1 MDEQAQKEIFMK
13 HYLYAIGAILC
24 WASLPAATGSG
35 LTNLSTE
42 ELMFFSFTSAAI
54 FLYLQ
59 GVFLKRTFTVY
70 IPGPK
75 GSLLGIWGIFTYH
88 YVYYMALSHAPL
100 VEGAI
105 LATTWSF
112 WVVVFS
118 SVVLFK
124 RLKLSI
130 IFTALLGMF
139 GAGLVIASGQKIG
152 LTPEYTLGYILALFC
167 GLIWASFSLA
177 LSRINLKGE
186 PMTAFTIFAAILS
199 ALLYLASMPHSMP
212 SLQSLLAAIYLGC
225 VPLGLSFFLW
235 NRAVRGGNM
244 VIIGFLSY
252 FTPPLA
258 VLLVAI
264 IHGKTV
270 SAQVLLGMLI
280 IIVAAMGGRLSLADK
295 SDLTKSH

>member
-1 MDEQAQKEIFMK
+1 MK

-35 LTNLSTE
+35 LTNLSPE
-42 ELMFFSFTSAAI
+42 ELMFFSLTSAAI

-59 GVFLKRTFTVY
+59 DVSTKRTFTVY
-70 IPGPK
+70 IPGLK
-75 GSLLGIWGIFTYH
+75 GSLLGIWGIFIYH
-88 YVYYMALSHAPL
+88 YVYYMALNHAPL

-118 SVVLFK
+118 SVILFK

-130 IFTALLGMF
+130 ICTALIGMF
-139 GAGLVIASGQKIG
+139 GAGLVIASGQEIS
-152 LTPEYTLGYILALFC
+152 LTPEYTLGYILALSC
-167 GLIWASFSLA
+167 GLIWASFSLT
-177 LSRINLKGE
+177 LSRIRLKGE
-186 PMTAFTIFAAILS
+186 PMTAFTISAALLS
-199 ALLYLASMPHSMP
+199 AVLYLITMPHSIP
-212 SLQSLLAAIYLGC
+212 SLPSLLAAIYLGC

-270 SAQVLLGMLI
+270 SAQVLLGMI
-280 IIVAAMGGRLSLADK
+280 VIIVAAVGGHLSLTNK
-295 SDLTKSH
+295 PNLTKRH

>member
-1 MDEQAQKEIFMK
+1 MK

-35 LTNLSTE
+35 LTHLSTE

-59 GVFLKRTFTVY
+59 GVYLKRIFTVY

-75 GSLLGIWGIFTYH
+75 GSLLGIWGIFIYH

-124 RLKLSI
+124 RIKLSI
-130 IFTALLGMF
+130 ICTALLGMF
-139 GAGLVIASGQKIG
+139 GAGLVIASGQKID
-152 LTPEYTLGYILALFC
+152 LTPEYTLGYILALSC

-186 PMTAFTIFAAILS
+186 PMTASTIFAAILS

-270 SAQVLLGMLI
+270 SVQVLLGMLI
-280 IIVAAMGGRLSLADK
+280 IIVAAMGGRLSLTDK

>member
-1 MDEQAQKEIFMK
+1 MDEQAAKEVFMK

-59 GVFLKRTFTVY
+59 GVFLQRTFTVY
-70 IPGPK
+70 LPGPK
-75 GSLLGIWGIFTYH
+75 GSLLGIWGIFIYH

-100 VEGAI
+100 VEGTI

-124 RLKLSI
+124 RLKVSI
-130 IFTALLGMF
+130 VGTALLGMF
-139 GAGLVIASGQKIG
+139 GAGLVMASGQKIG
-152 LTPEYTLGYILALFC
+152 LASEYTLGYVLALSC

-177 LSRINLKGE
+177 LSRINLQGE

-199 ALLYLASMPHSMP
+199 ALLYLATMPHSIP

-244 VIIGFLSY
+244 VIIGYLSY

-270 SAQVLLGMLI
+270 SVQVLLGMVV
-280 IIVAAMGGRLSLADK
+280 IIVAAMGGRLSLRDK
-295 SDLTKSH
+295 ATLMDS

>member
-1 MDEQAQKEIFMK
+1 VK
-13 HYLYAIGAILC
+13 HYLYAIGAIIC

-35 LTNLSTE
+35 LSNLSTE
-42 ELMFFSFTSAAI
+42 ELMFYSFTSGSI
-54 FLYLQ
+54 FLYLL
-59 GVFLKRTFTVY
+59 GVFRKRSFTVY
-70 IPGPK
+70 IPGLK
-75 GSLLGIWGIFTYH
+75 GSLLGVLGIFIYH
-88 YVYYMALSHAPL
+88 YVYYLALSHAPL

-118 SVVLFK
+118 SVFLFK

-130 IFTALLGMF
+130 ILTAFLGMF
-139 GAGLVIASGQKIG
+139 GAGLVISSGREIS
-152 LTPEYTLGYILALFC
+152 LNPEYTLGYILALTC

-177 LSRINLKGE
+177 LSHIKMKKE
-186 PMTAFTIFAAILS
+186 PMTAFTIYAAILS
-199 ALLYLASMPHSMP
+199 TLLYSFTMPHETP

-235 NRAVRGGNM
+235 NRAVTGGNM

-264 IHGKTV
+264 IHGKSV
-270 SAQVLLGMLI
+270 SAQVLLGMAVI
-280 IIVAAMGGRLSLADK
+280 ILAAMGGRLSLLEK
-295 SDLTKSH
+295 RSS